1 MPCPRDGC
9 LYHYSDVGENSYFLS
24 FMHLKAPMS
33 SSSVE
38 KGFPGFL
45 IKRAK
50 KIQNGQNFIAGE
62 TEEREDS
69 LGFTCVNRI
78 PFVGLYLNSRAS
90 HYVSASS
97 FYYFFFGG
105 GIGFALSEGPGKPY
119 FFPLSFQSGTQFKLH
134 ICLWLTYLLWNC
146 SLQRPQPRIF
156 FAPLIETIEHSGCQ
170 TQW

>member
-97 FYYFFFGG
+97 FYYFFLGG
-105 GIGFALSEGPGKPY
+105 GGGLD
-119 FFPLSFQSGTQFKLH
+119 LH
-134 ICLWLTYLLWNC
+134 CLRGLVN
-146 SLQRPQPRIF
+146 RIF
-156 FAPLIETIEHSGCQ
+156 SHFLSSLERSSSFTFAYG
-170 TQW
+170 